1 MMLKMNSD
9 ASAGTETDTTAVTL
23 YDYWR
28 STASYRV
35 RIALAL
41 AGINWRTI
49 SVDLVR
55 GDQQQAEHIGR
66 NPQGLVPV
74 LDIDGHR
81 FTQSLAIIEYLD
93 TTRELGLLPAQP
105 VARAHVQALAASL
118 AIDVHPVCNLSVVSH
133 ATGGKEPARTQ
144 WMQQFITPGLNA
156 FEKLL
161 AGFEQNPYC
170 TGNSL
175 SLADLCL
182 VPQLYNADRWGVD
195 YANCRRIV
203 AIAEACTEHTAFV
216 QAHPDA
222 ARVD

>member
-1 MMLKMNSD
+1 MS
-9 ASAGTETDTTAVTL
+9 TDTPETVL

-35 RIALAL
+35 RIALSL
-41 AGINWRTI
+41 ADINWRTI
-49 SVDLVR
+49 SVNLVD
-55 GDQQQAEHIGR
+55 GDHRQPEHRER

-93 TTRELGLLPAQP
+93 TTRELGLLPVSP

-118 AIDVHPVCNLSVVSH
+118 AVDVHPVCNLSVVAH

-144 WMQQFITPGLNA
+144 WMQHFITPGLGA
-156 FEKLL
+156 FEQLL
-161 AGFEQNPYC
+161 TGFEQAPYC
-170 TGNSL
+170 TGDSI

-182 VPQLYNADRWGVD
+182 IPQLYNADRWNAD
-195 YANCRRIV
+195 YADCQRLIDV
-203 AIAEACTEHTAFV
+203 AAACKLHPAFV
-216 QAHPDA
+216 QAHPDVA
-222 ARVD
+222 KVN